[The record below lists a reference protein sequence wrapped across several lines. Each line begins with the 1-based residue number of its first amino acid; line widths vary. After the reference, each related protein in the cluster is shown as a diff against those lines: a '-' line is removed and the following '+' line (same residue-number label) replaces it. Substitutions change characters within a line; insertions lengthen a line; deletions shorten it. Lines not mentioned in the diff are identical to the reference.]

1 MKILLAGASGFLGT
15 RLAARLR
22 ESGHDVTRLVR
33 RDPGAKE
40 ARWDPAGGV
49 LDATVVAGTDAV
61 LNLAGANV
69 GGHRWTAAYKRQL
82 RDSRLDTT
90 GTLARTIAALPPEHR
105 PATLL
110 NASAVGYYGTDRGD
124 TTLDE
129 FASPGDD
136 FLAGLC
142 VEWENATR
150 PAADA
155 GVRVALLRSG
165 LVLDKGGGLLGP
177 TRLQFLL
184 GAGGRL
190 SSGRQYLPWISMA
203 DWLGAVEFLLERD
216 LDGPLNLTGP
226 QPVTNAEFT
235 RVLAKRLHRPA
246 LIPAPAFALR
256 IALGEFADEMLAS
269 RRVIPARLTDG
280 GFGFRHRT
288 VDEALAAV
296 L

>member
-1 MKILLAGASGFLGT
+1 MRILLAGASGFLGT
-15 RLAARLR
+15 RLAQRLR

-40 ARWDPAGGV
+40 ARWDPARGA
-49 LDATVVAGTDAV
+49 LDPTVVAGTDAV
-61 LNLAGANV
+61 INLAGANV
-69 GGHRWTAAYKRQL
+69 GGHRWTDAYRREL
-82 RDSRLDTT
+82 RTSRLDTT
-90 GTLARTIAALPPEHR
+90 GTIARTVAALPSADR

-110 NASAVGYYGTDRGD
+110 NASAVGYYGDAGDR
-124 TTLDE
+124 TLDE
-129 FASPGDD
+129 SSPPADD
-136 FLAGLC
+136 FLARLC
-142 VEWENATR
+142 VDWEGATR

-165 LVLDKGGGLLGP
+165 LALAKGGGLLGP
-177 TRLQFLL
+177 VRLQFLL

-190 SSGRQYLPWISMA
+190 SSGRQYIPWISMD

-216 LDGPLNLTGP
+216 LDGPVNLTGP

-235 RVLAKRLHRPA
+235 KVLAKRLHRPA
-246 LIPAPAFALR
+246 VIPAPAFALKV
-256 IALGEFADEMLAS
+256 ALGGFATEMLSS
-269 RRVIPARLTDG
+269 RRVMPARLNEG

-288 VDEALAAV
+288 LDEALAAA